1 MYHVTG
7 LAELKSEL
15 AKVRHA
21 SASPFSRPPLTWK
34 NCLAANDSSLRCFL
48 LGSLFLSAW
57 NTRSFAVL
65 PALADRVKFPSRDR
79 RATQSNS
86 GMRSFASRALR
97 GHRRH
102 AFSQMA

>member
-15 AKVRHA
+15 AKVGHA

-65 PALADRVKFPSRDR
+65 PGLDCLLAVS
-79 RATQSNS
+79 
-86 GMRSFASRALR
+86 
-97 GHRRH
+97 
-102 AFSQMA
+102 

>member
-34 NCLAANDSSLRCFL
+34 NCLAVNEGVLQVLLAAIAAPLNPIRECGHSLLARSV
-48 LGSLFLSAW
+48 GSAA
-57 NTRSFAVL
+57 T
-65 PALADRVKFPSRDR
+65 PFPRWLR
-79 RATQSNS
+79 NS
-86 GMRSFASRALR
+86 
-97 GHRRH
+97 HNP
-102 AFSQMA
+102 